1 MLTGIFDSHAHYDDA
16 AFDADRELLL
26 QMLPQQGIC
35 AIMNIGCSIE
45 SARQSIALA
54 KNFPYIYTAIGI
66 HPEFAAET
74 TERELA
80 EIRQMIDDEQ
90 VYAVGEIGLDYH
102 YGKESVQAQKRF
114 SMRRCSWRQ
123 NGSCLSSSIPAMR
136 RPIPWRFSGNIR
148 PTVSSTA
155 SATAQKWRRNS
166 CRWDIISDLRGCS
179 PSQTPENLWQ
189 LWQKCR
195 LTGCCWRRIV
205 RIWHRYPTAESAVIL
220 PCCR

>member
-102 YGKESVQAQKRF
+102 YGKESVQAQKKIFDAQMQLAAERKLPVVIH
-114 SMRRCSWRQ
+114 SRDAAADTMEILRQYPANGVQRRSGAGIRADGILYRIYGGAHLHKRPKTF
-123 NGSCLSSSIPAMR
+123 GS
-136 RPIPWRFSGNIR
+136 FGK
-148 PTVSSTA
+148 
-155 SATAQKWRRNS
+155 SAA
-166 CRWDIISDLRGCS
+166 
-179 PSQTPENLWQ
+179 
-189 LWQKCR
+189 
-195 LTGCCWRRIV
+195 
-205 RIWHRYPTAESAVIL
+205 
-220 PCCR
+220 